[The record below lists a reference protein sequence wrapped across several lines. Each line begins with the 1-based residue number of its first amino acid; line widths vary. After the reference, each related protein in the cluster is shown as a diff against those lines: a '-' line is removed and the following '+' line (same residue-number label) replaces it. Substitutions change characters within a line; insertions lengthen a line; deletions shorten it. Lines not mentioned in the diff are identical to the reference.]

1 MINLTADDIAKVEGG
16 RLKPEE
22 VELFKRLLAAVANSA
37 DKEVPL
43 DVLNDERGKLTT
55 AQFDAFMNDLITSQW
70 LAQDDELNI
79 TYGPRSYL
87 ELADDIRK
95 HGADVPQMVTY

>member
-1 MINLTADDIAKVEGG
+1 
-16 RLKPEE
+16 
-22 VELFKRLLAAVANSA
+22 
-37 DKEVPL
+37 
-43 DVLNDERGKLTT
+43 
-55 AQFDAFMNDLITSQW
+55 MNDLITSQW